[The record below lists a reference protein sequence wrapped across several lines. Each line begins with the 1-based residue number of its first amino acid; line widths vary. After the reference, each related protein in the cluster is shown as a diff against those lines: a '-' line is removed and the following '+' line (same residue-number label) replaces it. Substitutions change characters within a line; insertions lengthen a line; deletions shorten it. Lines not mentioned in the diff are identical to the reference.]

1 MKGYGGLWGLALA
14 GRAIARLPVS
24 RGLATSS
31 CAKHQAPSTKHGTNS
46 NQGWPHDP
54 QQPQSSSLM
63 DRDDFP
69 CSYQALQSDR
79 NVISSV
85 PRWEIYDQ
93 VSARDI
99 FPCWSAQCS
108 LWLHIEELR
117 PCRFALQASKPYS
130 WAILYSCWTCSLD
143 SRLFQSIAGLCQGFL
158 GCQPQTTM

>member
-31 CAKHQAPSTKHGTNS
+31 CAKHQAPSMGQIPTKAGHTILNNRNPHIWWTGTIFLV
-46 NQGWPHDP
+46 PIRRFRAIA
-54 QQPQSSSLM
+54 M
-63 DRDDFP
+63 
-69 CSYQALQSDR
+69 SYYR
-79 NVISSV
+79 CKKNGEM
-85 PRWEIYDQ
+85 WYQ

-99 FPCWSAQCS
+99 IPCWSAQSS

-117 PCRFALQASKPYS
+117 PCRFALQASKPYI